1 MNMNTE
7 IEKLSTSDIYS
18 LMLFALYKLKDT
30 KEYSALSQLAYILD
44 KEDLL
49 KLCQFFGGLTITI
62 PTIEELNEVLNAL
75 LLFQKVD
82 IEKQDFKIV
91 LGQIRDE
98 IGRTDPLVK
107 TYAILK
113 NILSNYRFNTSK

>member
-62 PTIEELNEVLNAL
+62 PTIEQLNEVLNAL

-91 LGQIRDE
+91 LGQIRNE

-113 NILSNYRFNTSK
+113 NILSNYSFNTNK

>member
-62 PTIEELNEVLNAL
+62 PMIEQLNEVINAL

-91 LGQIRDE
+91 LGQIRNE

-113 NILSNYRFNTSK
+113 NILSNYSFNTNK

>member
-113 NILSNYRFNTSK
+113 NILSNYSFNTSK